1 MIDMNSNLYF
11 TSKKKIDIVKMKRG
25 KLIQIFGPPA
35 SGKSTLAAEV
45 HTELKK
51 KGINSIFVS
60 EVCTDFIAEYGVP
73 NSPSDQ
79 MVIFY
84 KQLNREK
91 MFLESKDYI
100 ICDSSSILNYF
111 YFRSLFSSELSN
123 KDIACINHIQK
134 EILKHINTI
143 DMVFYVPPIDTDT
156 KDGIRFH
163 QGEEINRLGVLIKSY
178 LELENITHKDLTT
191 VDIESRVDYIIKT
204 ILE

>member
-1 MIDMNSNLYF
+1 MIDMNS
-11 TSKKKIDIVKMKRG
+11 KKG

-51 KGINSIFVS
+51 RGLNSMFVS
-60 EVCTDFIAEYGVP
+60 EVSTEYIAEYGVP

-111 YFRSLFSSELSN
+111 YFRYLFSTELTN
-123 KDIACINHIQK
+123 KDIASINHIQK

-156 KDGIRFH
+156 NDGIRFH
-163 QGEEINRLGVLIKSY
+163 QGDEIKRLGVLIKSY
-178 LELENITHKDLTT
+178 LEMENITHQDLTT
-191 VDIESRVDYIIKT
+191 VDMKDRVDYIIKS
-204 ILE
+204 ILK

>member
-1 MIDMNSNLYF
+1 MIDMNF
-11 TSKKKIDIVKMKRG
+11 KKG
-25 KLIQIFGPPA
+25 KLIMVMGPPA

-51 KGINSIFVS
+51 KGINSAFVS
-60 EVCTDFIAEYGVP
+60 EAATDYIAEYGVP

-111 YFRSLFSSELSN
+111 YFRSLFSTELSN
-123 KDIACINHIQK
+123 KDIASINHIQK

-156 KDGIRFH
+156 NDGIRFH
-163 QGEEINRLGVLIKSY
+163 QGDEIKRLGVLIKSY
-178 LELENITHKDLTT
+178 LEMENITLQDLTT
-191 VDIESRVDYIIKT
+191 VDMKDRVDHIIKS
-204 ILE
+204 ILK

>member
-1 MIDMNSNLYF
+1 MNS
-11 TSKKKIDIVKMKRG
+11 KKG
-25 KLIQIFGPPA
+25 KLIMVMGPPA

-51 KGINSIFVS
+51 KGINSAFVS
-60 EVCTDFIAEYGVP
+60 EAATDYIAEYGVP

-111 YFRSLFSSELSN
+111 YFRSLFSTELTN
-123 KDIACINHIQK
+123 KDIASINHIQK

-156 KDGIRFH
+156 NDGIRFH
-163 QGEEINRLGVLIKSY
+163 QG
-178 LELENITHKDLTT
+178 D
-191 VDIESRVDYIIKT
+191 
-204 ILE
+204 

>member
-1 MIDMNSNLYF
+1 MIDMS
-11 TSKKKIDIVKMKRG
+11 SKKG
-25 KLIQIFGPPA
+25 KLIMVMGPPA

-51 KGINSIFVS
+51 KGINSAFIS
-60 EVCTDFIAEYGVP
+60 EAATDYIAEYGVP

-111 YFRSLFSSELSN
+111 YFRSLFSTELSN
-123 KDIACINHIQK
+123 KDIASINHIQK

-156 KDGIRFH
+156 NDGIRFH
-163 QGEEINRLGVLIKSY
+163 QGDEIKKLGVLIKSY
-178 LELENITHKDLTT
+178 LDMENITHQDLTT
-191 VDIESRVDYIIKT
+191 VDMKDRVNHIIKT
-204 ILE
+204 ILK

>member
-1 MIDMNSNLYF
+1 MNS
-11 TSKKKIDIVKMKRG
+11 KKG
-25 KLIQIFGPPA
+25 KLIMVMGPPA

-51 KGINSIFVS
+51 KGINSAFVS
-60 EVCTDFIAEYGVP
+60 EAATDYIAEYGVP

-111 YFRSLFSSELSN
+111 YFRSLFGSELSN
-123 KDIACINHIQK
+123 KDIASINHIQK

-156 KDGIRFH
+156 NDGIRFH
-163 QGEEINRLGVLIKSY
+163 QGDEIKRLGVLIKSY
-178 LELENITHKDLTT
+178 LEMENITHEDLTN
-191 VDIESRVDYIIKT
+191 VNMESRVDHIIKT
-204 ILE
+204 ILK

>member
-1 MIDMNSNLYF
+1 MNS
-11 TSKKKIDIVKMKRG
+11 KKG
-25 KLIQIFGPPA
+25 KLIMVMGPPA

-51 KGINSIFVS
+51 KGINSAFVT
-60 EVCTDFIAEYGVP
+60 EVATDYIAEYGVP

-111 YFRSLFSSELSN
+111 YFRSLFSTELTN
-123 KDIACINHIQK
+123 KDIASINHIQK

-156 KDGIRFH
+156 NDGIRFH
-163 QGEEINRLGVLIKSY
+163 QGDEIKRLGVLIKSY
-178 LELENITHKDLTT
+178 LEMENITHEDLTN
-191 VDIESRVDYIIKT
+191 VNMEFRVNHIIKT
-204 ILE
+204 ILK

>member
-1 MIDMNSNLYF
+1 MIDMNSE
-11 TSKKKIDIVKMKRG
+11 KG
-25 KLIQIFGPPA
+25 KLIMVMGPPA

-51 KGINSIFVS
+51 KGINSAFVS
-60 EVCTDFIAEYGVP
+60 EAATDYIAEYGVP

-111 YFRSLFSSELSN
+111 YFRSLFSTELTN
-123 KDIACINHIQK
+123 KDIASINHIQK

-156 KDGIRFH
+156 NDGIRFH
-163 QGEEINRLGVLIKSY
+163 QGDEIKKLGVLIKSY
-178 LELENITHKDLTT
+178 LEMENITHQDLTT
-191 VDIESRVDYIIKT
+191 VDMKDRVDHIIKS
-204 ILE
+204 ILK

>member
-1 MIDMNSNLYF
+1 MNS
-11 TSKKKIDIVKMKRG
+11 KKG
-25 KLIQIFGPPA
+25 KLIQIFGPPS

-51 KGINSIFVS
+51 KGVNSMLVS
-60 EVCTDFIAEYGVP
+60 EVSTDYIAEYGVP

-111 YFRSLFSSELSN
+111 YFRSLFSTELTN
-123 KDIACINHIQK
+123 KDIASINHIQK

-163 QGEEINRLGVLIKSY
+163 HGDEIKRLGVLIKSY
-178 LELENITHKDLTT
+178 LEMENITHQDLTT
-191 VDIESRVDYIIKT
+191 VDMKDRVDYIVKS
-204 ILE
+204 ILK

>member
-1 MIDMNSNLYF
+1 MNS
-11 TSKKKIDIVKMKRG
+11 KKG
-25 KLIQIFGPPA
+25 KLIMVMGPPA

-51 KGINSIFVS
+51 KGINSAFVS
-60 EVCTDFIAEYGVP
+60 EAATDYIAEYGVP

-111 YFRSLFSSELSN
+111 YFRSLFSTELTN
-123 KDIACINHIQK
+123 KDIASINHIQK

-156 KDGIRFH
+156 NDGIRFH
-163 QGEEINRLGVLIKSY
+163 QGDEIKKLGVLIKSY
-178 LELENITHKDLTT
+178 LEMENITHQDLTN
-191 VDIESRVDYIIKT
+191 VNMEYRVDHIIKS
-204 ILE
+204 ILK

>member
-1 MIDMNSNLYF
+1 MIDMNS
-11 TSKKKIDIVKMKRG
+11 KKG

-51 KGINSIFVS
+51 RGLNSMFVS
-60 EVCTDFIAEYGVP
+60 EVSTEYIAEYGVP

-111 YFRSLFSSELSN
+111 YFRSLFGTELTN
-123 KDIACINHIQK
+123 KDIASINHIQK
-134 EILKHINTI
+134 EILKHINAI

-156 KDGIRFH
+156 NDGIRFH
-163 QGEEINRLGVLIKSY
+163 QGDEIKRLGVLIKSY
-178 LELENITHKDLTT
+178 LEMENITHQDLTS
-191 VDIESRVDYIIKT
+191 VDMKDRVDYIIKS
-204 ILE
+204 ILK

>member
-1 MIDMNSNLYF
+1 MTDMNS
-11 TSKKKIDIVKMKRG
+11 KKG
-25 KLIQIFGPPA
+25 KLIMVMGPPA

-51 KGINSIFVS
+51 KGINSAFVS
-60 EVCTDFIAEYGVP
+60 EAATDYIAEYGVP

-111 YFRSLFSSELSN
+111 YFRSLFSTELSN
-123 KDIACINHIQK
+123 KDIASINHIQK

-156 KDGIRFH
+156 NDGIRFH
-163 QGEEINRLGVLIKSY
+163 QGDEIKRLGVLIKSY
-178 LELENITHKDLTT
+178 LEMENITHQDLTA
-191 VDIESRVDYIIKT
+191 VDMKDRVDYIIKS
-204 ILE
+204 ILK

>member
-1 MIDMNSNLYF
+1 MNS
-11 TSKKKIDIVKMKRG
+11 KKG
-25 KLIQIFGPPA
+25 KLIMVMGPPA

-51 KGINSIFVS
+51 KGINSAFVS
-60 EVCTDFIAEYGVP
+60 EAATDYIAEYGVP

-111 YFRSLFSSELSN
+111 YFRSLFSTELTN
-123 KDIACINHIQK
+123 KDIASINHIQK

-156 KDGIRFH
+156 NDGIRFH
-163 QGEEINRLGVLIKSY
+163 QGDEIKRLGVLIKSY
-178 LELENITHKDLTT
+178 LEMENITHQDLTN
-191 VDIESRVDYIIKT
+191 VNMESRVDHIIKS
-204 ILE
+204 ILK